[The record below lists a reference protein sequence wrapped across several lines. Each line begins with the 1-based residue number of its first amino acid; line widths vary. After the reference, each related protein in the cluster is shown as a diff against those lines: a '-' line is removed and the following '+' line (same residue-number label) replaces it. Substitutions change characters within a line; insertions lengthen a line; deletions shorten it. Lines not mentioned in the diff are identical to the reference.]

1 MSFLL
6 GIVFGIGWTTVLSE
20 LPGYLTCGLFFL
32 GTVLLAGLSFLPLL
46 KRFPTY
52 ASQAVRL
59 MAGICFG
66 IAWASFFC
74 GTALDDSLPKYLEKR
89 KIQVV
94 GVVAGLPQ
102 TTSNGVSFP
111 FKVEQ
116 AHAGKRAVAVP
127 EKIFLFKKHIEVQGQ
142 LIDAGLRWRF
152 SVRLNRPHGTMNPG
166 VFDFERWLFERGMR
180 ATGAVIEDPSP
191 DSDNALLDGFAFS
204 PMNAVNAVRS
214 AIRDKIN
221 RAVPDAECAGIITAL
236 VIGDQRAIPKRS
248 WDVFSRT
255 GVSHLVAISGLHIA
269 LVSGLLSGIA
279 GFLWRRSFFTRL
291 QLPLLI
297 PAQKVAVI
305 VGVFTAVLYV
315 LLAGAGI
322 PARRTLAMI
331 VIVGLALWTDRVVQV
346 HKFLLSAAGLIL
358 LFDPLALHQPG
369 FWLSFMAVAM
379 ILYVAV
385 RHQAKPVRQ
394 GVWGHLCQWGM
405 SFARVQVAVTVGLF
419 ALTLFFWGRASIV
432 GPVANAV
439 AIPLFS
445 FIVTPL
451 ALTGSILPEPL
462 DAWVLSV
469 TDQLLV
475 VFCGFLDWIGNLPY
489 AVWTVPFPHLFL
501 VVFAIAGVLWLL
513 APKGWY
519 WRIAGAGCFLPVLAL
534 TSTSPAEGTFK
545 ATVLDV
551 GQGGAVLVETGHHR
565 LLFDAGPAY
574 GQSNAA
580 DRVII
585 PYLKYRGIGS
595 LDKVVVS
602 HADSDHSGG
611 LDALLENIPVGEVVS
626 SMTSHSDRSPV
637 LPCLAGAHWEWDG
650 IHFTMLHPNAV
661 DYTYDK
667 KTNELSCVIKVD
679 SHNGSLLLT
688 GDIEEESEQDL
699 VAGYGDRLRSDVLMS
714 PHHGSHTSSSLPF
727 LLAVKPKYA
736 VFQIG
741 YRNRYHHPHPS
752 VVKRYKL
759 LDTTMFRSDNDG
771 AVQFVFDDDGI
782 SAESYRKSSSR
793 FWRTD

>member
-1 MSFLL
+1 MSFLF

-20 LPGYLTCGLFFL
+20 LPGYLICGLLFL
-32 GTVLLAGLSFLPLL
+32 VAVLLAGFSFLSLL
-46 KRFPTY
+46 KRFSPY
-52 ASQAVRL
+52 ASQGIRL
-59 MAGICFG
+59 VAGICFG
-66 IAWASFFC
+66 MAWASFLC
-74 GTALDDSLPKYLEKR
+74 GTALDESLPKYLERR

-94 GVVAGLPQ
+94 GIVAGLPQ

-116 AHAGKRAVAVP
+116 AHAGKRAVEVP
-127 EKIFLFKKHIEVQGQ
+127 EKIFLFKKHIEENGH
-142 LIDAGLRWRF
+142 LIDVGQRWRF
-152 SVRLNRPHGTMNPG
+152 SVRLKRPHGTMNPG
-166 VFDFERWLFERGMR
+166 VFDFERWLFERGVR
-180 ATGAVIEDPSP
+180 ATGAVMEDSP
-191 DSDNALLDGFAFS
+191 PDHNNMLLDGFVFS
-204 PMNAVNAVRS
+204 PMNAVHAVRS
-214 AIRDKIN
+214 AIRDKIQ

-236 VIGDQRAIPKRS
+236 VIGDQRAVPRRS

-269 LVSGLLSGIA
+269 LVAGLLSGIA

-297 PAQKVAVI
+297 PAQKAAVI
-305 VGVFTAVLYV
+305 VGVLTAVLYV

-346 HKFLLSAAGLIL
+346 HKILLYAAVLIL

-379 ILYVAV
+379 ILYLVV
-385 RHQAKPVRQ
+385 RHQAEPVRQ
-394 GVWGHLCQWGM
+394 GIWARLCQWGM
-405 SFARVQVAVTVGLF
+405 SFARVQIAVTVGLF

-432 GPVANAV
+432 GPIANAV

-451 ALTGSILPEPL
+451 ALSGSILPEPL
-462 DAWVLSV
+462 DTWVLSA

-489 AVWTVPFPHLFL
+489 SVWTVPFPSVYL
-501 VVFAIAGVLWLL
+501 VVFAIGGVLWLF
-513 APKGWY
+513 APKGWH
-519 WRIAGAGCFLPVLAL
+519 WRIAGLGCFLPILAL
-534 TSTSPAEGTFK
+534 TSTSPEEGTFN

-551 GQGGAVLVETGHHR
+551 GQGGAVLVETSHHR
-565 LLFDAGPAY
+565 MLFDTGPAF

-580 DRVII
+580 DRVIM
-585 PYLKYRGIGS
+585 PYLKSRGIES

-602 HADSDHSGG
+602 HADMDHSGG
-611 LDALLENIPVGEVVS
+611 LDTLLENMPVDEVVS
-626 SMTSHSDRSPV
+626 SMVSYSGRLPV
-637 LPCLAGAHWEWDG
+637 HPCLAGDRWEWDG
-650 IHFTMLHPNAV
+650 IHFTVLHPNAA

-667 KTNELSCVIKVD
+667 KTNELSCVVKVD
-679 SHNGSLLLT
+679 SNNGSLLLT
-688 GDIEEESEQDL
+688 GDIEEQTEQDL
-699 VAGYGDRLRSDVLMS
+699 VATYGDRLHSDVLMS

-727 LLAVKPKYA
+727 LMAVKPKQA
-736 VFQIG
+736 VFQVG

-752 VVKRYKL
+752 VVKRYQL
-759 LDTTMFRSDNDG
+759 LDATMFRSDNDG
-771 AVQFVFDDDGI
+771 AVLFTFDDDGI
-782 SAESYRKSSSR
+782 SAESFRKTSPR
-793 FWRTD
+793 FWYTD